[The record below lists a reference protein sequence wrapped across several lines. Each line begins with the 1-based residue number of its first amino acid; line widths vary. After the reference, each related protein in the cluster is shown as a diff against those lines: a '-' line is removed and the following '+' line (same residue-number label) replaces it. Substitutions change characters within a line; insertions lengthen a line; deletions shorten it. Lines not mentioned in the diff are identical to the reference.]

1 MAMGPVSLE
10 QYLNT
15 SYDPDVEYVDGVLVG
30 RNVGTPS
37 HSRLQTNVAALFV
50 SLEQTYGFRAFVE
63 CRLRISA
70 ATGRHRIPRRDG
82 ARTPYTR
89 GRVITD
95 VPAIVVEIKSPDD
108 TFDAIFEKCLEY
120 ASLGVPNIVVLDPDH
135 KRQYRFSNN
144 ALELVSSLTLH
155 LPKAG
160 ADLHF
165 PGDELFADLDDEDSQ
180 ES

>member
-1 MAMGPVSLE
+1 MATTLVSLE
-10 QYLNT
+10 EYLHTN
-15 SYDPDVEYVDGVLVG
+15 YDPDMEYVDGVLVV

-37 HSRLQTNVAALFV
+37 HSELQMRVGDFFVQLRKTHRLKVLP
-50 SLEQTYGFRAFVE
+50 E

-70 ATGRHRIPRRDG
+70 GTGRHRVPDVMVLEL
-82 ARTPYTR
+82 PYTR
-89 GRVITD
+89 GKVVTD

-120 ASLGVPNIVVLDPDH
+120 AQIGVPNIVVLDPDH

-160 ADLHF
+160 VDLQF
-165 PGDELFADLDDEDSQ
+165 PADELFADLDDEDFQ
-180 ES
+180 EP